1 VQQRLTK
8 IKQQEAILTQVR
20 DVQEAVDGC
29 ADLVEKGK
37 EETGRQVCRESQNIQ
52 EAIEH
57 STKQLKTGVWDQ
69 QLGGNCLL

>member
-37 EETGRQVCRESQNIQ
+37 EETGRQVRRESQNIQ

-57 STKQLKTGVWDQ
+57 STKQLKTS
-69 QLGGNCLL
+69 